1 MCECV
6 LSLVFWESGVNDF
19 WMRRQGEGAWPGGM
33 GAWPGGLGAWPGGP
47 GGGRWRR
54 GIVSVSGS
62 LIFFFLSTINRFLL
76 PSQVHPDFTQ
86 RETFDRNPSGSA
98 HLIATPLDRWR
109 PKM

>member
-47 GGGRWRR
+47 GGGQMETGNRL
-54 GIVSVSGS
+54 GIG
-62 LIFFFLSTINRFLL
+62 IFDFFFLIYNK
-76 PSQVHPDFTQ
+76 QI
-86 RETFDRNPSGSA
+86 SA
-98 HLIATPLDRWR
+98 SFSSSSRLHSKGNI
-109 PKM
+109 